1 MTNEELKA
9 LVAKTIDDRRDIYLA
24 LGKKIYGHPE
34 TGYKEVETTKILAE
48 ALEGLGFTTEK
59 NIAVTGCRA
68 HCNVDKIGPKVVVM
82 GELDALLCPAHTDS
96 NKETGAMHACG
107 HNIQVSVMYGVADAL
122 TKAGILNQLD
132 GKIDFMAV
140 PAEEVIELDYRQK
153 LKDEGKIKYY
163 SGKTELITKGA
174 FDDADICMMVHNFPF
189 DEPITKMAPYT
200 SSNGF
205 LGKQTTFIGKQ
216 AHAGQAPWDG
226 INALNMATLAIS
238 NMQYQRETFK
248 DKDTVR
254 VHQIITEGG
263 QALNSVPDKV
273 CLETTVRANNIKAL
287 LDANKKVNRSI
298 RGAVIAIGGK
308 AHVSDSPGQLPIVP
322 SKPLAE
328 IFKDNA
334 LKFYKEEELLPKM
347 QWTAS
352 SDMGDVSA
360 LKPVLHGLTS
370 GITGG
375 LHTATY
381 KVTDVEDAYIIPI
394 KVMAFTVI
402 DLLTNGATLAN
413 EVIKEFKPSMTKK
426 EYLDYLN
433 EIEKK
438 YDLE

>member
-1 MTNEELKA
+1 MTNEELKT
-9 LVAKTIDDRRDIYLA
+9 LVAKTIDARKDVYLA
-24 LGKKIYGHPE
+24 LGKKIYEHPE
-34 TGYKEVETTKILAE
+34 TGYREFATTKTVAE
-48 ALEGLGFTTEK
+48 ALEGLGFPTDK
-59 NIAVTGCRA
+59 NLAVTGCRA
-68 HCNVDKIGPKVVVM
+68 HCNADKNGPKVVVM

-122 TKAGILNQLD
+122 THAGILDELD

-153 LKDEGKIKYY
+153 LKEEGKIKYY

-189 DEPITKMAPYT
+189 ENPITKMAPYT

-226 INALNMATLAIS
+226 INALNMASLAIT
-238 NMQYQRETFK
+238 NMHYQRETFK

-273 CLETTVRANNIKAL
+273 RLETTVRANNIAAL
-287 LDANKKVNRSI
+287 MDANKKVNRSI
-298 RGAVIAIGGK
+298 KGAAVAIGGK
-308 AHVSDSPGQLPIVP
+308 AKVDDSPGQLPIVP
-322 SKPLAE
+322 SEPLAA
-328 IFKDNA
+328 IFRNNA

-360 LKPVLHGLTS
+360 LKPVLHGLTG

-381 KVTDVEDAYIIPI
+381 KITDVEDAYIIPI

-402 DLLTNGATLAN
+402 DLLTNGAALAN
-413 EVIKEFKPSMTKK
+413 EVIKEFKPSMTKE
-426 EYLDYLN
+426 EYLAYLD
-433 EIEKK
+433 EIEKS
-438 YDLE
+438 YEL